1 MMKTI
6 LLIGNNPAE
15 KLVAKRLQDQF
26 KLIEITS
33 GDLTE
38 EKAYADLPKDL
49 TKMVSFVGPMDA
61 DLAMESFFAA
71 VRQQSI
77 KLDQVVMISTA
88 GIDNEV
94 VGQLDYPG
102 IADVTEYLREQRY
115 AIKIIDE
122 EEIPYTIFRP
132 VNVINEKLGTPFV
145 INEGEKVPAGNV
157 SHETIADFVVQAIQT
172 SKYQNQ
178 SIALLETK

>member
-6 LLIGNNPAE
+6 LLIGNNPVE

-49 TKMVSFVGPMDA
+49 TIMVSFVGPMDA

-77 KLDQVVMISTA
+77 KLDQVVMISTS

-94 VGQLDYPG
+94 DSAILYDADY
-102 IADVTEYLREQRY
+102 IKDVATNIFGEDLMIRQRHPE
-115 AIKIIDE
+115 ID
-122 EEIPYTIFRP
+122 
-132 VNVINEKLGTPFV
+132 IN
-145 INEGEKVPAGNV
+145 
-157 SHETIADFVVQAIQT
+157 DFDVVYKNHQ
-172 SKYQNQ
+172 YY
-178 SIALLETK
+178 

>member
-6 LLIGNNPAE
+6 LLIGNNPVE

-71 VRQQSI
+71 VRHLRLFTAESNIPQDSI
-77 KLDQVVMISTA
+77 PIIFLGGRFVMAIS
-88 GIDNEV
+88 V
-94 VGQLDYPG
+94 FP
-102 IADVTEYLREQRY
+102 
-115 AIKIIDE
+115 
-122 EEIPYTIFRP
+122 
-132 VNVINEKLGTPFV
+132 
-145 INEGEKVPAGNV
+145 
-157 SHETIADFVVQAIQT
+157 T
-172 SKYQNQ
+172 S
-178 SIALLETK
+178 